1 MVNFFNIFF
10 DKTTVVIKAWILDV
24 DLSKEVVRSVP
35 MWIQLRNL
43 HIKYWVSI
51 ACSKLLVRL
60 ESLLKFNLLKLIRQ
74 HTIGKGCCMLDWLL
88 KLW

>member
-43 HIKYWVSI
+43 HIKYWG
-51 ACSKLLVRL
+51 
-60 ESLLKFNLLKLIRQ
+60 EHSLFKIVGQ
-74 HTIGKGCCMLDWLL
+74 VGKSF
-88 KLW
+88 KIQPFKTN